1 MLYKNNEF
9 CKTKECLH
17 LAVSVFWNLNVN
29 ILVDKEDRKMCLK
42 IALSVVLASAVTVSA
57 GLAVA
62 SPPVPPPT
70 EGFNITTAVDCEMSA
85 GDFTETEG
93 FTWTWVRDMAPES
106 VIIPS
111 TLAYPGVDQ
120 WLEYSGRAAQIRYTE
135 EMQST
140 DTSFF
145 QFKKDFAAASEGADT
160 AGNNLSVDKNYG
172 YVASEAS
179 LIANAANKE
188 RVGLSIVANGDT
200 AGLGDMPS
208 LCPWAAEDFI
218 PATNEFIAMG
228 SDTSTTGVMV
238 SDTETTTAATRAP
251 EVDHS
256 ISAVGVGMAQG
267 LMKVALMEGGDYYD
281 PIFDPILGLEPDLA
295 SKTDYSEKST
305 ASGTIEKFSKAM
317 HYHST
322 IPQWQMPE
330 PWYQLQ

>member
-1 MLYKNNEF
+1 
-9 CKTKECLH
+9 
-17 LAVSVFWNLNVN
+17 
-29 ILVDKEDRKMCLK
+29 MCSK
-42 IALSVVLASAVTVSA
+42 IGLSAVLAFALTVSA
-57 GLAVA
+57 GLSMA

-93 FTWTWVRDMAPES
+93 FTWTWVHDMDPDVEFYT
-106 VIIPS
+106 PS
-111 TLAYPGVDQ
+111 TLPHPGVDQ
-120 WLEYSGRAAQIRYTE
+120 YLEIYGRAAQIRYTE

-145 QFKKDFAAASEGADT
+145 QFKKGFAAASEGADT

-200 AGLGDMPS
+200 AGLGDIPS
-208 LCPWAAEDFI
+208 LCPWAAGAFI

-228 SDTSTTGVMV
+228 SDTSTTSVMV

-251 EVDHS
+251 EMDHS

-267 LMKVALMEGGDYYD
+267 LMRVALMEGDTMYD
-281 PIFDPILGLEPDLA
+281 PLFDNHGRPEDFFWIPGPPNLVSE
-295 SKTDYSEKST
+295 TDYSEKSK
-305 ASGTIEKFSKAM
+305 ASGTIEKFTKAM

-322 IPQWQMPE
+322 IPEWQMPE
-330 PWYQLQ
+330 PWYELQ

>member
-1 MLYKNNEF
+1 MCARKGCAFVIAVALMLFSGN
-9 CKTKECLH
+9 CL
-17 LAVSVFWNLNVN
+17 
-29 ILVDKEDRKMCLK
+29 
-42 IALSVVLASAVTVSA
+42 
-57 GLAVA
+57 A

-70 EGFNITTAVDCEMSA
+70 EGFNIKTAVDCEMSA
-85 GDFTETEG
+85 GDFTETEA
-93 FTWTWVRDMAPES
+93 FTWTWVRDMAPQW

-145 QFKKDFAAASEGADT
+145 QFKKDFAAAAEGAD
-160 AGNNLSVDKNYG
+160 AASNNLSVGKNYG
-172 YVASEAS
+172 YMASEAS
-179 LIANAANKE
+179 LIANATNSE

-228 SDTSTTGVMV
+228 SDTSTMSVMV

-251 EVDHS
+251 ALNHS

-267 LMKVALMEGGDYYD
+267 LMKVALMEGDTMYD
-281 PIFDPILGLEPDLA
+281 PLFDDHGRPEDFFWVPGPPNLQ
-295 SKTDYSEKST
+295 SQTDYSEKST
-305 ASGTIEKFSKAM
+305 ASGTIDKFAKAM